1 MRHLQ
6 DRDTKNSQKF
16 SKRPLVV
23 TNKHPENQDVF
34 SSSKLS
40 IGMKTY
46 IGTIQSKEKKKS
58 YIIGDS
64 HFSRI
69 CKDKF
74 KEGTPNA
81 RVYVKSFSGAN
92 TIPLDYY
99 IVPVL
104 VDEKPNNL
112 LTHIGL
118 NEIMKFNYNK
128 VNEEELAHSSLA

>member
-1 MRHLQ
+1 MEDATSTRQ
-6 DRDTKNSQKF
+6 RDTKNSQKF
-16 SKRPLVV
+16 SKRPPVV

-40 IGMKTY
+40 
-46 IGTIQSKEKKKS
+46 
-58 YIIGDS
+58 
-64 HFSRI
+64 
-69 CKDKF
+69 
-74 KEGTPNA
+74 PNA

-92 TIPLDYY
+92 TIPLGYY

-112 LTHIGL
+112 LIHIGL